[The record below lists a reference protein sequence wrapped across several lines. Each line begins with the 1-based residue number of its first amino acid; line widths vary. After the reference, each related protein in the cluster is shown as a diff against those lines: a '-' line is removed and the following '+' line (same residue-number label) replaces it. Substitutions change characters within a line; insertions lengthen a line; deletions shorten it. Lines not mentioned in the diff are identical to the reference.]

1 MKEELL
7 DYIEDAINAMVKAE
21 SFIEGMDFDTF
32 SKDEKTIFAVI
43 RALEVLGEAVK
54 RIPDEIR
61 ERYAQIPW
69 RAMAGMRDK
78 LIHGYNQVNL
88 VLVWETVKTHIPS
101 VKPTFQEIL
110 EDHLND

>member
-1 MKEELL
+1 MNEEFL
-7 DYIEDAINAMVKAE
+7 DHIEDAINAMSKAE
-21 SFIEGMDFDTF
+21 TFIEGINFDSF

-54 RIPDEIR
+54 RIPNEIR
-61 ERYAQIPW
+61 EQYAQIPW

-88 VLVWETVKTHIPS
+88 ALVWETVKTHIPS
-101 VKPTFQEIL
+101 VKPTFQKIL
-110 EDHLND
+110 EDHLKN